1 MTRKLFT
8 RRIMAVAPIV
18 AALVFALVPAAGRA
32 QDVYASISTTHF
44 DIKYQ
49 RGVAEGDVR
58 RVATYLQED
67 YRYLSEKLG
76 FDMPRKLEVRIY
88 DSKGKFKYEASN
100 MADWRDVL
108 FAKNVLHIGPIRDIV
123 SKKGFQQNL
132 TFEFVL
138 AFLDP
143 LGDKGCPI
151 WLREALAVYHS
162 GEAASLTPPMGGR
175 LVSFGDLN
183 QDIQEY
189 PNPPQRDDVHY
200 ILDQTMKF
208 FLEKYGEK
216 RTFGMFKDFQTT
228 YSIESVFKK
237 RLGEDFAAVEKAW
250 AAYVAAH
257 SASMKY

>member
-1 MTRKLFT
+1 MTRMLFT
-8 RRIMAVAPIV
+8 RTIMTV
-18 AALVFALVPAAGRA
+18 ALVVAGLALTLVPAAGRA

-49 RGVAEGDVR
+49 RGVSEADVR
-58 RVATYLQED
+58 KVATYLQED

-76 FDMPRKLEVRIY
+76 LDMPKKLEVRIY

-108 FAKNVLHIGPIRDIV
+108 YAKNILHIGPIRDIV
-123 SKKGFQQNL
+123 SKKNFQRNL
-132 TFEFVL
+132 SYEFVL

-143 LGDKGCPI
+143 LGDKGCPR
-151 WLREALAVYHS
+151 WLREALAVYQS

-175 LVSFGDLN
+175 LVSFGDLE

-216 RTFGMFKDFQTT
+216 KTFSMFKEFQTT
-228 YSIESVFKK
+228 FTIESVFKK
-237 RLGEDFAAVEKAW
+237 RLGDDFQTVEKAW